1 MSELWINFLQKEAA
15 ARDAGHPVDGPASPR
30 MASAGHSAPGS
41 APSTPTP
48 SGKR

>member
-15 ARDAGHPVDGPASPR
+15 ARDAGNPVDGPMSPL
-30 MASAGHSAPGS
+30 GPGGNSAPG
-41 APSTPTP
+41 TPTP